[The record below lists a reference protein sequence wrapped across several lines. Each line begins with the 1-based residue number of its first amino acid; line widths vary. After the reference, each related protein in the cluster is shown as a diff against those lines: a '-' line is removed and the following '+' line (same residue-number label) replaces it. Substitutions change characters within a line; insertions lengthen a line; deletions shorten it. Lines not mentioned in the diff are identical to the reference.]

1 MHSTSKPADGSV
13 SDEDFGGEFADFG
26 SGFDPDAYGGAGG
39 AEMKV
44 LPNAG
49 RLGSRQLAND
59 GVQPDDAWEGD
70 AESAMLLSGQAAK
83 QQQVGLAQTQKARKS
98 RERRWCVSMLLLV
111 AAWLF
116 AGIVVALSWSLSPA
130 FPRTPANHD
139 LPDVPLLKLT
149 VADWVSGRASGVPGG
164 GYAAPNTSLPAVL
177 PVPGSTVDEYGQWKY
192 AAGDAEMEA
201 EAFDGVIE
209 GSIAAG
215 SWKLFKYRQ
224 LMLNATF
231 ATEFHLRLPVLKDLL
246 RTNTSRPP
254 CAGGGNGQVSAIA
267 LARVGLTP
275 SLLDHDAS
283 SCNGCD
289 DGHRDSEH
297 RCALIC
303 GAQQWVYVAV
313 FAPLPE
319 QRQITPAPPNATGL
333 AARGG
338 GDAAGAGA
346 GFKGERV
353 NAAGGVYVAA
363 SQSTMPVQ
371 VPFKFRVA
379 ADGRRFAHVFD
390 LPHCGFAQE
399 GYSPKMLY
407 WVFLPALFLGLP
419 VLALV
424 VGCAVMHS
432 WRIYSGSTSQV
443 LDSLVGGPRT
453 PNRHRGSGSRK
464 GT

>member
-1 MHSTSKPADGSV
+1 MSSMSAGTTMHSTSKPADGSV

-177 PVPGSTVDEYGQWKY
+177 PVPGSTVDGYGQWKY

-231 ATEFHLRLPVLKDLL
+231 AIEFHLRLPVLKDLL

-254 CAGGGNGQVSAIA
+254 CAGAFPFSSPHSPRVPDVPRTELGVRMLASHVHVCWCACVCVCRWGQRAGVS
-267 LARVGLTP
+267 
-275 SLLDHDAS
+275 
-283 SCNGCD
+283 
-289 DGHRDSEH
+289 DS
-297 RCALIC
+297 
-303 GAQQWVYVAV
+303 
-313 FAPLPE
+313 
-319 QRQITPAPPNATGL
+319 
-333 AARGG
+333 
-338 GDAAGAGA
+338 AGA
-346 GFKGERV
+346 
-353 NAAGGVYVAA
+353 
-363 SQSTMPVQ
+363 
-371 VPFKFRVA
+371 
-379 ADGRRFAHVFD
+379 
-390 LPHCGFAQE
+390 CGTD
-399 GYSPKMLY
+399 
-407 WVFLPALFLGLP
+407 
-419 VLALV
+419 
-424 VGCAVMHS
+424 AVTT
-432 WRIYSGSTSQV
+432 R
-443 LDSLVGGPRT
+443 P
-453 PNRHRGSGSRK
+453 
-464 GT
+464 